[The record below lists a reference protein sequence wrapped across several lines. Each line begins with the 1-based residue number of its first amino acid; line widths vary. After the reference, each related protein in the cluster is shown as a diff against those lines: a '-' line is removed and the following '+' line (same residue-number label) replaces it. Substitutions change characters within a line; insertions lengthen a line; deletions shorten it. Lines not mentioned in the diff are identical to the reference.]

1 MENIKLD
8 KFTNFLI
15 DIDGMGKGQT
25 EDFHTSILNKPS
37 LFSKADF
44 NQRLALEVLDEDLL
58 QVIQQLPFFRK
69 SVKKLLKIRIKP
81 LMRGGSNIS
90 NDDYKKIEQLIQPGL
105 NDLEIL
111 FNECSSMKGGME
123 RSIVRRE
130 RTANSPMITKSPIIT
145 PTVHQTRPWTPDEIM
160 LLFSHSLCLV
170 LCIGALAVCVIIFI
184 KGAATYQDLNTF
196 FTSISSIF
204 PEPQGR
210 WCKPGETPYE
220 DAGWFSSDSS
230 LQQVC
235 RPYNNSWSSFGQY
248 IWGGITTPLEIA
260 GSGINLLGSVLGTGG
275 IAFGFY
281 LIVNVLSGPLMTRM
295 TEQATHIRR
304 ICMEHRGEIS
314 GDYSLAL
321 AMGSSQANAR
331 REHEQH
337 MQQMQSLTNIVS
349 SFNSERRP
357 ATLPDRN
364 PGPEPEEEPA
374 LDTSRLIT
382 NLPRSSSVGGKRK
395 KKRKS
400 KSKKSRR
407 KKSKTKKSKTK
418 KKRKSKS
425 KKSRQKRK
433 KRG

>member
-44 NQRLALEVLDEDLL
+44 NQQLALEALDEDLL

-69 SVKKLLKIRIKP
+69 SVKKLLKLRIQP
-81 LMRGGSNIS
+81 FMRGGSNIS

-105 NDLEIL
+105 NDLECL
-111 FNECSSMKGGME
+111 FNEYEKSRSSMEGGME
-123 RSIVRRE
+123 RSIVTRE
-130 RTANSPMITKSPIIT
+130 STPRSSRSN

-160 LLFSHSLCLV
+160 LLFTHSLCLI

-184 KGAATYQDLNTF
+184 KGIATYQNLDTF
-196 FTSISSIF
+196 FTSISSVF
-204 PEPQGR
+204 PAPQER

-275 IAFGFY
+275 IALGFY
-281 LIVNVLSGPLMTRM
+281 LIVNVLAGPLMTKM
-295 TEQATHIRR
+295 TEQSTHIRR

-321 AMGSSQANAR
+321 AMGSSAANAK

-337 MQQMQSLTNIVS
+337 MQQMQSLTKIVS
-349 SFNSERRP
+349 SFNRRP
-357 ATLPDRN
+357 AALPDRD
-364 PGPEPEEEPA
+364 PGPPRPRAPVTPEPIPVLEP
-374 LDTSRLIT
+374 DMSRLIT
-382 NLPRSSSVGGKRK
+382 NLPRSSSIGGKRK
-395 KKRKS
+395 KKRKSKSKKS

-407 KKSKTKKSKTK
+407 KKSKTKKGRR
-418 KKRKSKS
+418 KR
-425 KKSRQKRK
+425 R
-433 KRG
+433 